1 MGNSIRVLTPQSLE
15 IPAWKAHGDPQACPA
30 CPGGKEGGAARGPGW
45 GVGRLTWSVGSA
57 SLQTAWLLQTGSR
70 LLKNGLCPEQSC
82 TRSSVCL
89 VCGRCGGGWE
99 EKRKGRR
106 RAERRDAGRME
117 GKERR
122 GIGKGGACLC
132 WDGSPQGCLHWGTP
146 TLVPSLTILS
156 ASWMVEPPHAGL
168 EPEKSP
174 GGSPL
179 IFTRTGPRPP
189 TLVRPPSP
197 GATWGSP
204 LGSPNPQVSRG
215 ARYRAFVCAGS
226 CMCIC

>member
-1 MGNSIRVLTPQSLE
+1 M
-15 IPAWKAHGDPQACPA
+15 
-30 CPGGKEGGAARGPGW
+30 
-45 GVGRLTWSVGSA
+45 GRLTWSVGSA

-99 EKRKGRR
+99 EKREGRR

-132 WDGSPQGCLHWGTP
+132 WDGGPQGCLHWGTP

-156 ASWMVEPPHAGL
+156 ASWMVEPPPCWPRAREISRWISSDLHKDWPPATDPGQTPKPGCNLGL
-168 EPEKSP
+168 S
-174 GGSPL
+174 
-179 IFTRTGPRPP
+179 TR
-189 TLVRPPSP
+189 L
-197 GATWGSP
+197 A
-204 LGSPNPQVSRG
+204 
-215 ARYRAFVCAGS
+215 
-226 CMCIC
+226 